1 MIWTPHLYLISSQS
15 CHNRSP
21 LLMMILF
28 QPLLRAL
35 VPSGVWFVESSQL
48 PNFMHCRLPLPTATN
63 IPTWRAW
70 LEDYHD
76 NIICDHMEFSWP
88 IGYMADDLPQTVSQN
103 HTSSIAYP
111 HHVDHFLAVE
121 LQHSALL
128 GPFPNTHPP
137 FTFLAT
143 SPLMSRPKKN
153 SEHRL
158 IIMDFSFPI
167 GSSVNSGIPKD
178 MYLGTPYKLH
188 YPTVDDYVRL
198 ILHNG
203 AGCLLYKVDLARAFR
218 MIPTNPLDYPLLGI
232 LWNDKIYIDTAI
244 GFGLRTGSM
253 ICQRV
258 TDAIGY
264 IMGQRY
270 GAKTLQYVNDCVW
283 VEWND
288 ATAMEAYTNLRCVIS
303 SHGIQEASDKLCPP
317 STCMEFI
324 GITFDAVTST
334 ISIPANKIAEIM
346 ALVRT
351 WQGRS
356 CATKHQL
363 QSLLGKLH
371 HVSKCVKPAG
381 LFVSRMLDTLRSAP
395 DRERVALN
403 ADFQRDLQWFANFL
417 PTYNGN
423 NMMQYVRLS
432 TTDLILEVD
441 ACLTGIGGI
450 FRNEFYFTPIPAD
463 IPLCQYHITHLEFLI
478 ILIALKLWKR
488 LFTGHHVCVRC
499 DNMACVYVLNTGRSR
514 DPFLLKCVREI
525 WLLAGIMPGRT
536 PWAGRWW
543 AHSTLIDLQMCVV
556 NLGHITGSKST
567 LTCSNWCPCWSQW

>member
-1 MIWTPHLYLISSQS
+1 MITSYVIIWNLAGRLDTW
-15 CHNRSP
+15 
-21 LLMMILF
+21 LMTYPRRF
-28 QPLLRAL
+28 HRK
-35 VPSGVWFVESSQL
+35 
-48 PNFMHCRLPLPTATN
+48 
-63 IPTWRAW
+63 
-70 LEDYHD
+70 
-76 NIICDHMEFSWP
+76 
-88 IGYMADDLPQTVSQN
+88 
-103 HTSSIAYP
+103 AYP

-128 GPFPNTHPP
+128 CPFPKTHPP
-137 FTFLAT
+137 FTFVAT

-153 SEHRL
+153 SEHRR

-167 GSSVNSGIPKD
+167 GSSVNSSIPKD
-178 MYLGTPYKLH
+178 TYLGTPYKLH

-203 AGCLLYKVDLARAFR
+203 VGCLYKVDLARAFC
-218 MIPTNPLDYPLLGI
+218 MIPADPLDYPLLGI
-232 LWNDKIYIDTAI
+232 SWNDKIYINTAI

-258 TDAIGY
+258 MDAIGY

-270 GAKTLQYVNDCVW
+270 GAKILQYVDDCVG
-283 VEWND
+283 VERND
-288 ATAMEAYTNLRCVIS
+288 ATAMEAYTNLRRVIS
-303 SHGIQEASDKLCPP
+303 SLGLQEASDKLCPP

-324 GITFDAVTST
+324 GITFDTVTST

-371 HVSKCVKPAG
+371 HVSKCVKPAR

-395 DRERVALN
+395 DRGRVALN
-403 ADFQRDLQWFANFL
+403 DFQRDLQWFANFL
-417 PTYNGN
+417 PTYNGRN
-423 NMMQYVRLS
+423 IMQYVGLS
-432 TTDLILEVD
+432 TMDLILEVD

-450 FRNEFYFTPIPAD
+450 FHNEFYFTPIPAD
-463 IPLCQYHITHLEFLI
+463 IPLCQYHITHLEFLN
-478 ILIALKLWKR
+478 ILIALKLLKR

-514 DPFLLKCVREI
+514 DPFLLKCAREI
-525 WLLAGIMPGRT
+525 WLLAALYDFNISAMHVTSRDN
-536 PWAGRWW
+536 AR
-543 AHSTLIDLQMCVV
+543 ADALSRAVASSQHLDRFADMCSKFRSY
-556 NLGHITGSKST
+556 NRKST
-567 LTCSNWCPCWSQW
+567 PTCSN